1 MRPDL
6 RLPSGAPYERHWKSA
21 WRSCSTE
28 AMDAAGDDRQT
39 PGVELQLYRLLLLN
53 LALQLFDGVA
63 TYQGLRLGAREAN
76 PILVAAFG
84 LLGVGPTLLLFKAK
98 ACGLLV
104 LLHSAAPARVGITVM
119 RALAAIYC
127 VFSLGPWLGKF
138 ASMAAGAL

>member
-1 MRPDL
+1 MD
-6 RLPSGAPYERHWKSA
+6 SVAVAGQTER
-21 WRSCSTE
+21 
-28 AMDAAGDDRQT
+28 
-39 PGVELQLYRLLLLN
+39 VELHLYRLLLLN

-63 TYQGLRLGAREAN
+63 TYQGLNNGVREAN

-84 LLGVGPTLLLFKAK
+84 LLGVGPALLLFKAK

-104 LLHSAAPARVGITVM
+104 LLHRTAPPPVGVTVM

-138 ASMAAGAL
+138 ASIAAGVI